1 MYVADGLQLGAV
13 HGVLVRAVL
22 EVQVRRDLLH
32 HVVVVHEVVVLAVLL
47 ALARLARRVCTSAQY
62 VQCACFVRVHRRS
75 KYMCMYV
82 LNLHMYTKKHESNYW
97 CECSRYLRGIGYAK
111 RSGWVVISVFL
122 M

>member
-1 MYVADGLQLGAV
+1 MDVADGLQLGAV

-62 VQCACFVRVHRRS
+62 V
-75 KYMCMYV
+75 
-82 LNLHMYTKKHESNYW
+82 E
-97 CECSRYLRGIGYAK
+97 
-111 RSGWVVISVFL
+111 
-122 M
+122 

>member
-47 ALARLARRVCTSAQY
+47 AFLRFTRRVCN
-62 VQCACFVRVHRRS
+62 VRLSSRITLLIARVES
-75 KYMCMYV
+75 KSTALFYSCD
-82 LNLHMYTKKHESNYW
+82 TKVYFAYYS
-97 CECSRYLRGIGYAK
+97 RGIGYAN

-122 M
+122 MCRLPTP